1 MDVKKN
7 TMTLFEFKNHF
18 FKNLKSINSQNE
30 IEEFF
35 FWLIEHYCNINRMG
49 YMMNSS
55 FKLSINQTNNLF
67 KSISLLK
74 KNTPIQYVIGET
86 EFMNLKFNLNN
97 NVLIPR
103 PETEELVS
111 WVINDN
117 NENKRILDIGTG
129 SGCIAISLAKFI
141 KNSNVIAWDVD
152 KKILSIAN
160 KNAIMNNVKILFE
173 LIDISKVKSDR
184 KFDIIISNPPY
195 VCENEKSKMKDNVL
209 LFEPHLAL
217 FVNDNDP
224 LFFYSRIIDFAR
236 LSLNNRGKL
245 FLEINENFSER
256 IVKLLKNAEFQD
268 IELKKDFRQKN
279 RMIKACFK

>member
-1 MDVKKN
+1 MD
-7 TMTLFEFKNHF
+7 
-18 FKNLKSINSQNE
+18 
-30 IEEFF
+30 
-35 FWLIEHYCNINRMG
+35 

-55 FKLSINQTNNLF
+55 FKLSINQTNNLY

-141 KNSNVIAWDVD
+141 
-152 KKILSIAN
+152 
-160 KNAIMNNVKILFE
+160 
-173 LIDISKVKSDR
+173 
-184 KFDIIISNPPY
+184 
-195 VCENEKSKMKDNVL
+195 
-209 LFEPHLAL
+209 
-217 FVNDNDP
+217 
-224 LFFYSRIIDFAR
+224 
-236 LSLNNRGKL
+236 
-245 FLEINENFSER
+245 
-256 IVKLLKNAEFQD
+256 
-268 IELKKDFRQKN
+268 
-279 RMIKACFK
+279 

>member
-1 MDVKKN
+1 
-7 TMTLFEFKNHF
+7 MTLFEFKNHF
-18 FKNLKSINSQNE
+18 FKNLKSINGQNE

-35 FWLIEHYCNINRMG
+35 FWLIEHHCNINRMG
-49 YMMNSS
+49 YMMNSN

-173 LIDISKVKSDR
+173 LIDISKVKSNS

-245 FLEINENFSER
+245 FLEINENYSER

-268 IELKKDFRQKN
+268 IELRKDFRQKN

>member
-1 MDVKKN
+1 
-7 TMTLFEFKNHF
+7 
-18 FKNLKSINSQNE
+18 
-30 IEEFF
+30 
-35 FWLIEHYCNINRMG
+35 
-49 YMMNSS
+49 
-55 FKLSINQTNNLF
+55 
-67 KSISLLK
+67 
-74 KNTPIQYVIGET
+74 
-86 EFMNLKFNLNN
+86 MNLKFKLNN
-97 NVLIPR
+97 KVLIPR

-173 LIDISKVKSDR
+173 LIDISKVKPDR

-195 VCENEKSKMKDNVL
+195 MCENEKSKMKDNVL

-224 LFFYSRIIDFAR
+224 LFFYSRIVDFAR

-245 FLEINENFSER
+245 FLEINENYSER
-256 IVKLLKNAEFQD
+256 VVKLLKNAEFQD
-268 IELKKDFRQKN
+268 IELRKDFRQKN

>member
-1 MDVKKN
+1 
-7 TMTLFEFKNHF
+7 
-18 FKNLKSINSQNE
+18 
-30 IEEFF
+30 
-35 FWLIEHYCNINRMG
+35 
-49 YMMNSS
+49 
-55 FKLSINQTNNLF
+55 
-67 KSISLLK
+67 
-74 KNTPIQYVIGET
+74 
-86 EFMNLKFNLNN
+86 
-97 NVLIPR
+97 
-103 PETEELVS
+103 
-111 WVINDN
+111 VINDD

-160 KNAIMNNVKILFE
+160 KNAIMNNVNISFE

-195 VCENEKSKMKDNVL
+195 VCENEKTKMKDNVL

-217 FVNDNDP
+217 FVNDSDP

-236 LSLNNRGKL
+236 LSLNNRGKI
-245 FLEINENFSER
+245 FLEINENYSKR
-256 IVKLLKNAEFQD
+256 VVKLLKNAEFQD
-268 IELKKDFRQKN
+268 IELRKDFRQKN

>member
-1 MDVKKN
+1 
-7 TMTLFEFKNHF
+7 
-18 FKNLKSINSQNE
+18 
-30 IEEFF
+30 
-35 FWLIEHYCNINRMG
+35 
-49 YMMNSS
+49 MNSS

-268 IELKKDFRQKN
+268 IELRKDFRQKN

>member
-1 MDVKKN
+1 
-7 TMTLFEFKNHF
+7 
-18 FKNLKSINSQNE
+18 
-30 IEEFF
+30 
-35 FWLIEHYCNINRMG
+35 MG
-49 YMMNSS
+49 FMMNSS
-55 FKLSINQTNNLF
+55 FKLSIIQTNNLF

-86 EFMNLKFNLNN
+86 EFMNLKFKLNN
-97 NVLIPR
+97 KVLIPR

-173 LIDISKVKSDR
+173 LIDISKVKPDR

-224 LFFYSRIIDFAR
+224 LFFYSRIVDFAR

-245 FLEINENFSER
+245 FLEINENYSER
-256 IVKLLKNAEFQD
+256 VVKLLKNAEFQD
-268 IELKKDFRQKN
+268 IELRKDFRQKN